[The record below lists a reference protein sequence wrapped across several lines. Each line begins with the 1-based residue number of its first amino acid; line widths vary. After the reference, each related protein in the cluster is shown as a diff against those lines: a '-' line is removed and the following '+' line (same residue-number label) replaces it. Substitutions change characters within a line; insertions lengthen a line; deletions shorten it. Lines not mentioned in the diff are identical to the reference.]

1 MRERRFSMKN
11 KKKHLSLLLVLVMV
25 LTMVSGF
32 VAKADTSIT
41 VTLRVEQ
48 DEATRIPPV
57 QVRLTDADKRDF
69 GIGLDTDKLTP
80 LHALAKYMSEKK
92 GATDAT
98 MKQYI
103 QASESQYGL
112 FLEGISTDGTSSGS
126 PAAGSQDGVSWMFA
140 VNNTSPSV
148 GVSAY
153 ELSDQESLVLYGI
166 WGGGTW
172 PDNAETNYSYFD
184 QSAYTVA
191 SGQPLSVRLK
201 GLGYDENYNSI
212 TKDLTDASVIA
223 ASCTDDSST
232 ATEKNAALTAKT
244 DEKGTASL
252 TFSKA
257 GKYVLSAYRKAED
270 GTHYNIS
277 RPYAVVTVTDTST
290 ALTASPTPSAP
301 TATNT
306 PAAPSITPDQGI
318 LPPTVDKAP
327 GKPTSVKA
335 IVKKSKKKKKTVRL
349 TWKKRKGAKGYRIYI
364 SQKKNKGFQKLAD
377 TKKTTLNFKRKKGTY
392 YIRVKAY
399 IVKADKT
406 RLYSKNSKTLKVKIK
421 K

>member
-1 MRERRFSMKN
+1 MKN

-25 LTMVSGF
+25 LTMANGF
-32 VAKADTSIT
+32 AAKAETSIT
-41 VTLRVEQ
+41 VMLRVEQ
-48 DEATRIPPV
+48 DEATLITPV
-57 QVRLTDADKRDF
+57 PVTLTDADKKDF

-103 QASESQYGL
+103 KASESQYGL
-112 FLEGISTDGTSSGS
+112 FLEGICTDGSSSGS

-153 ELSDQESLVLYGI
+153 ELSDQESLILYGI

-172 PDNAETNYSYFD
+172 PDNVETNYSYFD
-184 QSAYTVA
+184 QSAYTVP
-191 SGQPLSVRLK
+191 SDQPLSVHLK

-212 TKDLTDASVIA
+212 TKDLAGASVIA
-223 ASCTDDSST
+223 ASYTDESST

-252 TFSKA
+252 TFDKA

-270 GTHYNIS
+270 DTHYDIS
-277 RPYAVVTVTDTST
+277 RPYAVVTVTDSS
-290 ALTASPTPSAP
+290 AAASASPTPSVP
-301 TATNT
+301 TPTNT
-306 PAAPSITPDQGI
+306 PAAPTITPGQGI
-318 LPPTVDKAP
+318 LPPTVVTTP

-335 IVKKSKKKKKTVRL
+335 VVKKSKKKKKTVRL
-349 TWKKRKGAKGYRIYI
+349 TWKKAKGAKGYRIFI
-364 SQKKNKGFQKLAD
+364 SKKKNKDFQKLAD
-377 TKKTTLNFKRKKGTY
+377 TKKTTRTFKRKQGTY

-399 IVKADKT
+399 TVKADKT
-406 RLYSKNSKTLKVKIK
+406 RLYSKNSKTLQVKIK

>member
-1 MRERRFSMKN
+1 MKN

-25 LTMVSGF
+25 LTMASGF
-32 VAKADTSIT
+32 ASKAETSIT
-41 VTLRVEQ
+41 VMLRVEQ
-48 DEATRIPPV
+48 DEATLITPV
-57 QVRLTDADKRDF
+57 PVTLTDVDKKDF

-103 QASESQYGL
+103 KVSESQYGL
-112 FLEGISTDGTSSGS
+112 FLEGICTDGTSSGS

-153 ELSDQESLVLYGI
+153 ELSDQDSLVLYGI
-166 WGGGTW
+166 WSGGTW
-172 PDNAETNYSYFD
+172 PDNVETNYSYFD
-184 QSAYTVA
+184 QSAYTIS
-191 SGQPLSVRLK
+191 SGQSLSVHLK

-212 TKDLTDASVIA
+212 TKDLTGASVIA
-223 ASCTDDSST
+223 ASYTDESST

-252 TFSKA
+252 TFDKA
-257 GKYVLSAYRKAED
+257 GKYVLSVYRKAED
-270 GTHYNIS
+270 GIHYNIS
-277 RPYAVVTVTDTST
+277 RPYAVVTVTDTS
-290 ALTASPTPSAP
+290 AAASASPTPSVP
-301 TATNT
+301 TPTNT
-306 PAAPSITPDQGI
+306 PAAPTITPGQGI
-318 LPPTVDKAP
+318 LPPTVIKAP
-327 GKPTSVKA
+327 GKPTSVRA
-335 IVKKSKKKKKTVRL
+335 VVKKSKKKKKTVRL
-349 TWKKRKGAKGYRIYI
+349 TWKKAKDAKGYRIFI
-364 SQKKNKGFQKLAD
+364 SKKKNKGFQKLAD
-377 TKKTTLNFKRKKGTY
+377 TKKTTRTFKRKQGTY

-399 IVKADKT
+399 TVKTDKT
-406 RLYSKNSKTLKVKIK
+406 RLYSKNSKTLQVKIK

>member
-1 MRERRFSMKN
+1 MKN

-25 LTMVSGF
+25 LTMASGYA
-32 VAKADTSIT
+32 AKAETSIT
-41 VTLRVEQ
+41 VMLRVEQ
-48 DEATRIPPV
+48 DEATLITPV
-57 QVRLTDADKRDF
+57 SVTLTDADKKDF

-92 GATDAT
+92 GAPDAT

-103 QASESQYGL
+103 KASESQYGL
-112 FLEGISTDGTSSGS
+112 FLEGICTNGTSSGS

-140 VNNTSPSV
+140 ANNTSPSV

-153 ELSDQESLVLYGI
+153 ELSDQESIVLYGI

-172 PDNAETNYSYFD
+172 PDNVETNYSYFD
-184 QSAYTVA
+184 QSAYTVP
-191 SGQPLSVRLK
+191 SGQSLSVHLK

-212 TKDLTDASVIA
+212 TKDLAGASVIA
-223 ASCTDDSST
+223 ASYTDESST

-252 TFSKA
+252 SFAKA

-270 GTHYNIS
+270 GTHYDIS
-277 RPYAVVTVTDTST
+277 RPYAVVTVTDS
-290 ALTASPTPSAP
+290 SAP
-301 TATNT
+301 G
-306 PAAPSITPDQGI
+306 QGI
-318 LPPTVDKAP
+318 LPPAVIKAP
-327 GKPTSVKA
+327 GKPTSVRA
-335 IVKKSKKKKKTVRL
+335 VVKKSKKKKKTVRL
-349 TWKKRKGAKGYRIYI
+349 TWKKGKGAKGYRIFI
-364 SQKKNKGFQKLAD
+364 SKKKNKGFQKLAD
-377 TKKTTLNFKRKKGTY
+377 TKKTTLTFKRKQGTY

-399 IVKADKT
+399 TVKADKT
-406 RLYSKNSKTLKVKIK
+406 RLYSKNSKTLQVKIK

>member
-1 MRERRFSMKN
+1 MKN

-25 LTMVSGF
+25 LTMASGF
-32 VAKADTSIT
+32 ASKAETSIT
-41 VTLRVEQ
+41 VMLRVEQ
-48 DEATRIPPV
+48 DEATLITPV
-57 QVRLTDADKRDF
+57 PVTLTDADKKDF

-103 QASESQYGL
+103 KVSESQYGL
-112 FLEGISTDGTSSGS
+112 FLEGICTDGTSSGS

-153 ELSDQESLVLYGI
+153 ELSDQDSLVLYGI
-166 WGGGTW
+166 WSGGTW
-172 PDNAETNYSYFD
+172 PDNVETNYSYFD
-184 QSAYTVA
+184 QSAYTIS
-191 SGQPLSVRLK
+191 SGQSLSVHLK

-212 TKDLTDASVIA
+212 TKDLPGASVIA
-223 ASCTDDSST
+223 ASYTDESST

-252 TFSKA
+252 TFAKA
-257 GKYVLSAYRKAED
+257 GKYVISAYRKAED

-277 RPYAVVTVTDTST
+277 RPYAVVTVTDTGT
-290 ALTASPTPSAP
+290 AATASPTPSAP
-301 TATNT
+301 TTSAPTTTNT
-306 PAAPSITPDQGI
+306 PAVPSITPGQGI
-318 LPPTVDKAP
+318 LPPAVVTAP

-335 IVKKSKKKKKTVRL
+335 VVKKSKKKKKTVRL
-349 TWKKRKGAKGYRIYI
+349 TWKKGKGAKGYRIFI
-364 SQKKNKGFQKLAD
+364 SKKKNKGFQKLAD
-377 TKKTTLNFKRKKGTY
+377 TKKTTRTFKRKQGTY

-399 IVKADKT
+399 TVRADKT
-406 RLYSKNSKTLKVKIK
+406 RLYSKSSKTLQVKIK

>member
-1 MRERRFSMKN
+1 MKN

-25 LTMVSGF
+25 LTMANGF
-32 VAKADTSIT
+32 AAKAETSIT
-41 VTLRVEQ
+41 VMLRVEQ
-48 DEATRIPPV
+48 DEATLITPV
-57 QVRLTDADKRDF
+57 PVTLTDADKKDF

-103 QASESQYGL
+103 KASESQYGL
-112 FLEGISTDGTSSGS
+112 FLEGICTDGSSSGS
-126 PAAGSQDGVSWMFA
+126 PAAGTQDGVSWMFA

-172 PDNAETNYSYFD
+172 PDNVETNYSYFD
-184 QSAYTVA
+184 QSAYTVP
-191 SGQPLSVRLK
+191 SDQPLSVHLK

-212 TKDLTDASVIA
+212 TKDLAGASVIA
-223 ASCTDDSST
+223 ASYTDESST

-252 TFSKA
+252 TFDKA

-270 GTHYNIS
+270 DTHYDIS
-277 RPYAVVTVTDTST
+277 RPYAVVTVTDSS
-290 ALTASPTPSAP
+290 AAASASPTPSVP
-301 TATNT
+301 TPTNT
-306 PAAPSITPDQGI
+306 PAAPTITPGQGI
-318 LPPTVDKAP
+318 LPPAVVTTP

-335 IVKKSKKKKKTVRL
+335 VVKKSKKKKKTVRL
-349 TWKKRKGAKGYRIYI
+349 TWKKAKGAKGYRIFI
-364 SQKKNKGFQKLAD
+364 SKKKNKDFQKLAD
-377 TKKTTLNFKRKKGTY
+377 TKKTTRTFKRKQGTY

-399 IVKADKT
+399 TVKADKT
-406 RLYSKNSKTLKVKIK
+406 RLYSKNSKTLQIKIK